1 MTYYLWD
8 VSYAPYWSCFCIH
21 VEVHRLLVLWHMSFW
36 LMIPYKLS
44 LFDRVYV
51 ILINLIFVQ
60 PELLTLVSPSLV
72 VVRVVLANRRIH
84 ILLLTNHQ
92 NNLTN
97 NENGFQGSSWRLS
110 SKISSKEKLKE

>member
-21 VEVHRLLVLWHMSFW
+21 VEVHRLLVLWNMSFW

-60 PELLTLVSPSLV
+60 PELLTLVSPSLSTLLL
-72 VVRVVLANRRIH
+72 VVLSA
-84 ILLLTNHQ
+84 
-92 NNLTN
+92 
-97 NENGFQGSSWRLS
+97 
-110 SKISSKEKLKE
+110 KKLIFL